1 MIVVLAVMIAVL
13 YGAGTYLLLQRT
25 LTRIVLGL
33 ALLGHGA
40 NVLLLVA
47 GGHAGRAPFV
57 GPEGVDNPAALS
69 DPLPQAMALTAIV
82 ITFGLTAFLLALAYR
97 SWTVTRNDEVEDD
110 IEDRRIA
117 DLAAREHLRDHE
129 REGEQRPVA
138 ALGGSGSTTLEE
150 HER

>member
-1 MIVVLAVMIAVL
+1 MIILVVMIAVL
-13 YGAGTYLLLQRT
+13 YAAGTYLVLQRT
-25 LTRIVLGL
+25 LTRVVLGL

-47 GGHAGRAPFV
+47 GGRAGRPPFV
-57 GPEGVDNPAALS
+57 GSEGVDNPAAIA

-82 ITFGLTAFLLALAYR
+82 ITFGLMAFLLALAYR

-117 DLAAREHLRDHE
+117 ELAAREHLRDRGDEVEEH
-129 REGEQRPVA
+129 PVTA
-138 ALGGSGSTTLEE
+138 VGASGSTAREAQ
-150 HER
+150 ER